1 MPAKNT
7 QVKLRCKVCNIV
19 FFVQPNRVSK
29 RIHCSR
35 VCAAKGANRRIIRPT
50 RKQAMVVIDSKF
62 TNPVPGPTREELDV
76 AIQAY
81 LSSGKTITH
90 IDNQP
95 IDPPIS
101 TSLRYSDPVSN
112 PIEELEAVG
121 LRPVLIDEHTDFD
134 SPYFRRMAELL
145 QQDLT

>member
-1 MPAKNT
+1 MPAKYT
-7 QVKLRCKVCNIV
+7 QVQIQCRVCKIY
-19 FFVQPNRVSK
+19 FFVQPNRVNSRK
-29 RIHCSR
+29 HCSR
-35 VCAAKGANRRIIRPT
+35 VCAAKGSNRRVIKPT
-50 RKQAMVVIDSKF
+50 REQAISIISKGF
-62 TNPVPGPTREELDV
+62 ANAVPGPTREEIEI

-90 IDNQP
+90 IANQP
-95 IDPPIS
+95 INPPTS

-121 LRPVLIDEHTDFD
+121 LRPILIDEHTDYD

-145 QQDLT
+145 QQEI